1 MINEIHDF
9 VARDVRIPFQSM
21 LALMAEW
28 VSAAVPVVVVLY
40 LLALVVSAALTAIYG
55 PDWLFEWRGEN
66 LRF

>member
-9 VARDVRIPFQSM
+9 VMREVRIPFRSM
-21 LALMAEW
+21 LVMMAQW
-28 VSAAVPVVVVLY
+28 VGAAAPAVVVLY

-55 PDWLFEWRGEN
+55 PNWLFEWRGEN